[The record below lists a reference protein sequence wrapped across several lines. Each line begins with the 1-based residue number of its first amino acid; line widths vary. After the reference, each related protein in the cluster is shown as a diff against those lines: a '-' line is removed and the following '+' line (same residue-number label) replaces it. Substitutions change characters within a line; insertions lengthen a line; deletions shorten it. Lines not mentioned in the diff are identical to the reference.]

1 MEFLKEKCEPREKC
15 LSPLSEEEAAGLL
28 KEVPEWGITDGR
40 LQREF
45 RFRDFQGA
53 MDFVNEVA
61 RLAREQDHHPDIHV
75 FYNRVV
81 LSFYTHKANALTK
94 NDFIMAA
101 RIKEIERS

>member
-1 MEFLKEKCEPREKC
+1 MELLKEKCEPREKC
-15 LSPLSEEEAAGLL
+15 LTPLSREESDALL
-28 KEVPEWGITDGR
+28 KDVPEWKITDGR

-45 RFRDFQGA
+45 KFKDFQGA
-53 MDFVNEVA
+53 MDFVNRVA

-101 RIKEIERS
+101 KIKEIAQS